1 MPATAVVIK
10 RAAARARRENTG
22 IVTVLTMNK
31 PLAGSKTPP
40 YIVPP
45 CILKTRIAAAPE
57 SFAAAAHP

>member
-40 YIVPP
+40 